1 MNDHEYAKL
10 EKLLNDAAPEADQI
24 FYLLLRQQL
33 INAVEV
39 PQPAR
44 RKRFAFW
51 GRLRLWQPVVAVLL
65 LLFLFFA
72 VTPTGR
78 SWAQQVLNLG
88 IFYVTNEP
96 AYFETAVNDP
106 ELFDE
111 ENSVLV
117 ETVNVEPEQATDLA
131 GFTVYYPNY
140 IPDGYLAIENP
151 AVKLRLHSSGAVSG
165 ADAMYISVD
174 EDQFIL
180 YYAQTP
186 FPPDETLDSMPLE
199 VGDAS
204 VESVTVQGNEALWL
218 TNYVWGTEPVG
229 DDPTELQTV
238 LYNVLM
244 WTVPNPDGGKFY
256 FWLGSEAQ
264 LPFEEMIQIAE
275 SITTE

>member
-1 MNDHEYAKL
+1 MNDHDYSELEALLSNAK
-10 EKLLNDAAPEADQI
+10 PEADQN
-24 FYLLLRQQL
+24 FRLLLRHQVL
-33 INAVEV
+33 NNVEAS
-39 PQPAR
+39 QHSSR
-44 RKRFAFW
+44 ERFALW
-51 GRLRLWQPVVAVLL
+51 GRLRLWQPAVGIFL

-72 VTPTGR
+72 LTPTGR

-96 AYFETAVNDP
+96 AFFETAVNNP
-106 ELFDE
+106 ELLDE
-111 ENSVLV
+111 RNSVLV

-140 IPDGYLAIENP
+140 IPDGYIAIEDP
-151 AVKLRLHSSGAVSG
+151 AVELILNSSGAVSG
-165 ADAMYISVD
+165 AEAMFMSAD

-180 YYAQTP
+180 YYAQSP

-199 VGDAS
+199 VGDATI
-204 VESVTVQGNEALWL
+204 ESVTVQGNEALWL
-218 TNYVWGTEPVG
+218 TNYVWGTEPIE

-264 LPFEEMIQIAE
+264 LPFDKMIQIAE
-275 SITTE
+275 SMTTE